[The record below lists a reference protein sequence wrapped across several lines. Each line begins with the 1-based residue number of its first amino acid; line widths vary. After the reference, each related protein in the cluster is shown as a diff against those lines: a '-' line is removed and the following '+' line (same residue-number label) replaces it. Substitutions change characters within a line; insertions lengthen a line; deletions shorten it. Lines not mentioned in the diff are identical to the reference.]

1 MHVTSME
8 AFDPKRISLWEK
20 ICETFSQL
28 IFYVSKIEYN
38 LPSADEDH
46 FPCLKINVDKTE
58 NYSVTLWLARYLEFL
73 SFVINAYF
81 LGKTSKKLI
90 SKISK
95 GQKHKLGVVLE
106 RKNN

>member
-1 MHVTSME
+1 MR
-8 AFDPKRISLWEK
+8 KGISH
-20 ICETFSQL
+20 ITFSQM

-46 FPCLKINVDKTE
+46 FPGFKINVNKTE
-58 NYSVTLWLARYLEFL
+58 NYSITLWLARYHEFL
-73 SFVINAYF
+73 CFGINAYF
-81 LGKTSKKLI
+81 FGKTSKKSI

-95 GQKHKLGVVLE
+95 GQKQQLRLVLE